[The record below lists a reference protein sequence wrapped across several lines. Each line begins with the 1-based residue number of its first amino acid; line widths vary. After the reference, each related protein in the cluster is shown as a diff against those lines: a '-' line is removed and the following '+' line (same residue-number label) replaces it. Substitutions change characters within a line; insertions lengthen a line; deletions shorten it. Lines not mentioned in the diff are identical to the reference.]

1 MFRKLLS
8 GLTSTA
14 VVAGLATAGAVAV
27 AAPAAAVDTFN
38 IPPYKDSQNN
48 PTLASQCGLDFGLVL
63 DASGSIGDTGIAN
76 LKTAADAFVDALFN
90 AATVGQTYELVGP
103 KTYTLRELVDYT
115 AELSGSKAH
124 IIALSEGWAYLQAGL
139 AWLAPSP
146 VLSPDNLR
154 SMQVDSVADNAN
166 LAPANWRPTALE
178 SIAPSYV
185 GRSTPKGKLDS
196 FRFRAGR

>member
-76 LKTAADAFVDALFN
+76 LKTAADAFVDAL
-90 AATVGQTYELVGP
+90 
-103 KTYTLRELVDYT
+103 VDT
-115 AELSGSKAH
+115 GSNVAVT
-124 IIALSEGWAYLQAGL
+124 SFSTG
-139 AWLAPSP
+139 SP
-146 VLSPDNLR
+146 GDGGTNLE
-154 SMQVDSVADNAN
+154 
-166 LAPANWRPTALE
+166 PTALTGLR
-178 SIAPSYV
+178 IRGNPSLCWTSRQPYCRV
-185 GRSTPKGKLDS
+185 LLVTDEYSSTTS
-196 FRFRAGR
+196 R